1 MTGRKHCSY
10 FSSSSFERIE
20 NSLTVALEL
29 ERSQWASVAPQRR
42 DSEQQVSPLTTSAP
56 AVEFGEVREA
66 GNINPHRTSS
76 QYEPGGINQ
85 SNPRQVSISS
95 ESRVSEQSE
104 TSTHITYPSVPPQT
118 RHSTTSQAASPGL
131 FRDIV
136 SNTLSTEFGQGDS
149 YSGSSTKQT
158 SIMSRDTSSAD
169 LDHSNIIQALANA
182 RIRAQQVQIQEQV
195 LRPLRIE
202 PQDNFHRP
210 NADLKMRFD
219 ASARLELTVRRLNI
233 RDWLRVGV
241 WWLLKVSLPHS
252 FVCNQEAVLLISVL
266 GSDSTC

>member
-10 FSSSSFERIE
+10 FSSSSFERTE
-20 NSLTVALEL
+20 NSLTVALEW
-29 ERSQWASVAPQRR
+29 ERSQWASVAPQPR
-42 DSEQQVSPLTTSAP
+42 DSEQQVSPLMMSAP
-56 AVEFGEVREA
+56 AVEFGEMRETS
-66 GNINPHRTSS
+66 NVNPHRRTSS

-104 TSTHITYPSVPPQT
+104 TSTHITSPSVPPRT
-118 RHSTTSQAASPGL
+118 RHTAMSQAASPGL

-136 SNTLSTEFGQGDS
+136 SKIFSSEFGQGDS
-149 YSGSSTKQT
+149 YSGSSTEQT

-169 LDHSNIIQALANA
+169 LDHSNLIQALANA
-182 RIRAQQVQIQEQV
+182 RIRAQQVRIQEQL

-219 ASARLELTVRRLNI
+219 ASACLELTVRRLNI

-241 WWLLKVSLPHS
+241 
-252 FVCNQEAVLLISVL
+252 
-266 GSDSTC
+266 